1 MAKGYWL
8 ARVDVKSADGYKLY
22 VAALQ
27 PIFKKYGVRYV
38 TRGGR
43 AETPEGSERSRVV
56 ILEFAS
62 YDAALE
68 CYRSPEY
75 RKAIALRQAAA
86 DADLTILEGFDGP
99 QP

>member
-8 ARVDVKSADGYKLY
+8 ARVDVKSPDGYKLY

-27 PIFKKYGVRYV
+27 PIFKKYRVRYV

-43 AETPEGSERSRVV
+43 AEIVEGSERSRVV
-56 ILEFAS
+56 IIEFDS

-68 CYRSPEY
+68 CYRSAEY
-75 RKAIALRQAAA
+75 QKAIALRKAAA
-86 DADLTILEGFDGP
+86 DADLTVLEGFDGP